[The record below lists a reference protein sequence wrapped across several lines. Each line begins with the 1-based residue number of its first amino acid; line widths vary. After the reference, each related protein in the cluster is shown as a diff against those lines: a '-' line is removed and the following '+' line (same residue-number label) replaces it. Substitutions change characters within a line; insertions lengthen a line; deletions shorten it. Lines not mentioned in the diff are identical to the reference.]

1 MKQAA
6 KNIKIQMYLGN
17 HRGLC
22 WKHSFTYLGNKGM
35 RSNKNKKSVNFSK
48 NASEKVFYLVSRPY
62 IFLHTCS
69 DVILCGQGKFTICGL
84 RGCKS
89 LRANEFRLAHQFLF
103 EKQTRKNVPLNT
115 LV

>member
-48 NASEKVFYLVSRPY
+48 NASEKGLYLVTMPN
-62 IFLHTCS
+62 IFC
-69 DVILCGQGKFTICGL
+69 ILVVMSSVLDKKNLQFVVSAGPKVLGL
-84 RGCKS
+84 MKAG
-89 LRANEFRLAHQFLF
+89 
-103 EKQTRKNVPLNT
+103 
-115 LV
+115 